1 MTSLDKTAPTAEAG
15 GATPEVGA
23 ATPAPAPG
31 GTKPSR
37 TWRLG
42 ESARSIAPLIVAIV
56 VISLYTNNKNDAFL
70 SKTNIEIILLQ
81 ASVIGIIAIGQTFL
95 VAAGMLDLS
104 VGSLASV
111 ASVVAAKQIE
121 EGGSEWWA
129 VVLVLLLGAAAG
141 LFWGLVVAYLRV
153 PPFILTLGGLSAFS
167 SLALV
172 WSGSSPVPV
181 RNNFSWLKSGDVL
194 GVRTPIAMFLAVLVV
209 SAVVLRYTRFGRQ
222 VYALGSSEE
231 AAYLAGLPTTRTKVA
246 VFVVSSTLVG
256 LAGLILMSRGGAG
269 DPTSGQ
275 GYELKAIAA
284 VVLGGATLAGGRGS
298 AIGTFVAV
306 VLLGV
311 VEAALTFNDVNS
323 EYEDLVFG
331 GVLIF
336 AVVTTAIGDRRR
348 ERAGSGRSLWSSLLS
363 RPPARSR

>member
-1 MTSLDKTAPTAEAG
+1 MSEG
-15 GATPEVGA
+15 V
-23 ATPAPAPG
+23 
-31 GTKPSR
+31 
-37 TWRLG
+37 
-42 ESARSIAPLIVAIV
+42 RSIAPLIVAIV

-70 SKTNIEIILLQ
+70 SRTNIEIILLQ
-81 ASVIGIIAIGQTFL
+81 ASVLGIIALGQTFL

-111 ASVVAAKQIE
+111 TSVIAAKQIE
-121 EGGSEWWA
+121 EGRSELLG
-129 VVLVLLLGAAAG
+129 VVLALAFGALAG
-141 LFWGLVVAYLRV
+141 LVWGLLVAYLRV

-172 WSGSSPVPV
+172 LSGSSPVPV
-181 RNNFSWLKSGDVL
+181 RQNFGWLKNDEIL
-194 GVRTPIAMFLAVLVV
+194 GIRTPIFLLLAVLVV
-209 SAVVLRYTRFGRQ
+209 SAIVLRYTRFGRQ
-222 VYALGSSEE
+222 LYALGSSEE
-231 AAYLAGLPTTRTKVA
+231 AAYLAGLPTARTKVFA
-246 VFVVSSTLVG
+246 FIVSSTLAG
-256 LAGLILMSRGGAG
+256 LAGVILMARGGAG
-269 DPTSGQ
+269 DPTSGE

-284 VVLGGATLAGGRGS
+284 VVLGGATLSGGRGS

-311 VEAALTFNDVNS
+311 VEAALVFNDVNS

-348 ERAGSGRSLWSSLLS
+348 ERAGSGRSLWSTLFG
-363 RPPARSR
+363 RPHARGG